1 MYWTNRYYMFIHL
14 SSNIAWFKANTIVFY
29 TFYAP
34 LFLFHDQIQNKPFKI
49 MINFAGNAIMK
60 HQNSKE
66 KWFKLN
72 WQNSFLQDAKKKQH
86 DLWIFYKPRCQRK
99 KFFMFHMTSIFT
111 LCFAYKC
118 HLMHHENS
126 IWIPGITINKIRR

>member
-34 LFLFHDQIQNKPFKI
+34 LCLFHDQFQNKPFKI

-72 WQNSFLQDAKKKQH
+72 WQNSFLQDAKNKQH
-86 DLWIFYKPRCQRK
+86 DLWILYMPRCQITK
-99 KFFMFHMTSIFT
+99 SF
-111 LCFAYKC
+111 LCFTWLLYSRYV
-118 HLMHHENS
+118 LRMHHENS
-126 IWIPGITINKIRR
+126 TRIPGITLNKIRR

>member
-34 LFLFHDQIQNKPFKI
+34 LFLFHDQFQNKPFKI

-72 WQNSFLQDAKKKQH
+72 WQNSFLHYKEKRSCLRYEYFICQDAKG
-86 DLWIFYKPRCQRK
+86 K
-99 KFFMFHMTSIFT
+99 KFISVSHDFYIHVVFCVQVSFNASWE
-111 LCFAYKC
+111 FSKNPEYY
-118 HLMHHENS
+118 S
-126 IWIPGITINKIRR
+126 S